1 MQKIGFIGTGIMGKP
16 MAKNLLKAGYPL
28 IVHDIDKTRIAE
40 LVDLGAEAAYSPR
53 EVAQKCRMIIT
64 MLPNSPEVEEVVLG
78 KNGILETALPG
89 SLLVDMSSINPM
101 ISISISEELKKRGIR
116 MLDAPVSG
124 GEPGAIAGTLAIM
137 VGGEKKD
144 FEECKEILEKM
155 GKSVVYL
162 GKSGSGQTTKLVNQ
176 IIVALNLAAISE
188 GFVLGMKAGVDPK
201 LIYEAIRGGLAGS
214 SALEQKISK
223 ILSADF
229 KPGFKI
235 ELHTKDLNN
244 ALELANSLGV
254 PLFLTSIVNQMFK
267 YLMSIG
273 EEGAD
278 HSGII
283 RFMEKMAGIEA
294 RSKE

>member
-28 IVHDIDKTRIAE
+28 IVHDINKTRIAE

-78 KNGILETALPG
+78 KDGILETALPG
-89 SLLVDMSSINPM
+89 TLLVDMSSINPM

-155 GKSVVYL
+155 GKSVVHM

-267 YLMSIG
+267 YLISIG
-273 EEGAD
+273 EESAD

-283 RFMEKMAGIEA
+283 RFMENMAGIEA
-294 RSKE
+294 RLKG